1 MWSSLWPG
9 CSPRARLQPSTFA
22 SGAVSA
28 TMGSYQPQPGPT
40 CYEAQLPRVHRL
52 RGGGRRRLRGGGRR
66 GFGGGGGRLGG
77 GGGGGSR
84 SRGWLGRGGGRGR
97 QRGRGVGRLSGGR
110 GGGGWLGR
118 CGGRRSQRGRGGGWL
133 SGGGGGGRGGGG
145 CRGGG
150 RLGERARSASVE
162 VCVAAVGRRDRVRA
176 DLERA
181 GREDGLAR
189 VVQGAGAEGAAAV
202 LEGDRAGRGARA
214 GALRRHRRGERHR
227 LPGDRR
233 VGRGADQRGGGGL
246 LHRLGER
253 ARSATAEPLVASLH
267 GGVPV

>member
-28 TMGSYQPQPGPT
+28 TMGPYQPQPGPT

-66 GFGGGGGRLGG
+66 GLGGGGGRLGG

-189 VVQGAGAEGAAAV
+189 RVQGAGAEGAAAV
-202 LEGDRAGRGARA
+202 LEGDRPRRGARA
-214 GALRRHRRGERHR
+214 RAVRRHRRDERHR
-227 LPGDRR
+227 LPDDSQL
-233 VGRGADQRGGGGL
+233 GRAYAVCCGGCL
-246 LHRLGER
+246 LG
-253 ARSATAEPLVASLH
+253 
-267 GGVPV
+267 